1 MAPTCHHTDN
11 ALAVEMAEARAG
23 ALGYSTLVLTT
34 LMEGEAREVA
44 KLLSSIAREVPL
56 SGRPIKPPCCIIVGG
71 ETTVTLRGV
80 SRRAVQCD
88 RPAAVLPPLPARPA
102 YGPSPPS
109 LRPPCLVRERGQ
121 DGAG

>member
-1 MAPTCHHTDN
+1 
-11 ALAVEMAEARAG
+11 MAEARAR

-56 SGRPIKPPCCIIVGG
+56 SGRPVKPPCCIIVGG

-80 SRRAVQCD
+80 SRRAV
-88 RPAAVLPPLPARPA
+88 RPSCLSLPP
-102 YGPSPPS
+102 
-109 LRPPCLVRERGQ
+109 RPPCLARERGQ
-121 DGAG
+121 DGAE